1 MIENRRL
8 LSPKVQEAYYAKIA
22 ERYLAFCTD
31 AGDSDGLQ
39 KQFGRLAITDS
50 QQLPS
55 SSSPTPPPSRPPT
68 SHSNPQQKQTN
79 DSDLGQ
85 ILSALRKLREGIV
98 ASRRRDTFAAQVYLF
113 AVRLGILTSSY
124 ETYYPALLYL
134 LHTLHPMS
142 TTSTT
147 ATTTNSNPTPQAS
160 PSASLLTPVELHEAQ
175 SYLILDT
182 ACRTG
187 DLAEA
192 YALRRRFRFADAK
205 VDAALRAL
213 AHDNWVAWRRV
224 ARTVDGHRA
233 RIMEFAEPELRT
245 HTLKAIGRS
254 YLSADMGFVEK
265 ATGLAWEELKTRFAV
280 GWELEQPP
288 GGLGEG
294 EIARVIIRRVKVR

>member
-1 MIENRRL
+1 LSSHRL

-50 QQLPS
+50 QHPPS
-55 SSSPTPPPSRPPT
+55 SSSPTPPPSRSPT
-68 SHSNPQQKQTN
+68 SHANPQQKQTN

-113 AVRLGILTSSY
+113 AVRLGILASSY

-134 LHTLHPMS
+134 LHTLHPMG

-147 ATTTNSNPTPQAS
+147 ATTTNTPTPQAS
-160 PSASLLTPVELHEAQ
+160 PSASPLTPVELHEAQ

-182 ACRTG
+182 ACRRG
-187 DLAEA
+187 NLAEA
-192 YALRRRFRFADAK
+192 YALRRRFLFADAK

-224 ARTVDGHRA
+224 ARAVDGHRA

-254 YLSADMGFVEK
+254 YLSADMCFVEK

-280 GWELEQPP
+280 GWEVERPP
-288 GGLGEG
+288 EG
-294 EIARVIIRRVKVR
+294 AGREEGAVVIIRRMKGR